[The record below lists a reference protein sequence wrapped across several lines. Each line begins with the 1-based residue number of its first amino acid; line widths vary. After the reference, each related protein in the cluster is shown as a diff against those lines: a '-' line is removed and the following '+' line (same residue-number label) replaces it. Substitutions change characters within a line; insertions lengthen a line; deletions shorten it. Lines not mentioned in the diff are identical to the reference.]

1 MVPDESPGLLG
12 RDSPVYMIALFRQH
26 RGPARKWWKLPL
38 GAWILLVLLV
48 LLGTVVYSFFF
59 FRRTVFDY
67 RAPHTF
73 TVADPTFF
81 GSAHALA
88 DPLPVEGNRID
99 LLNNGDEIFP
109 AMLAA
114 IRGARRSVNFE
125 AFLFESGEVAAAF
138 RDAFVERAKAGV
150 RVRVLLDGI
159 GSGLGLDDADVQ
171 TMKNAGCDFRWYH
184 PIASWRVDR
193 VNRRTHRRVMVID
206 GHVGFTGGVGFSDEW
221 AGNAH
226 TPKHRREVH
235 ARIEGPLVAN
245 LQGAFQEHWMRE
257 TGEALGGADEFPQ
270 LAPAG
275 TLRAQVVASHAFSIA
290 PFPLVLAAAF
300 SAAEKR
306 VWITNAYFTPS
317 ENQVELLVHAAK
329 RGVDVR
335 LIVPG
340 KHDDQ
345 PATKAA
351 GRTAYGKLLAGGVKL
366 YEYEPTMIHSKT
378 VVVDGLFSVFGSSN
392 LDARSSAINEELDV
406 TVYDSDFGRRMEAIF
421 LADLQRSRAYK
432 LEDFRERPLWERI
445 REAAARPFR
454 SQL

>member
-1 MVPDESPGLLG
+1 MRRNDLWLDMS
-12 RDSPVYMIALFRQH
+12 ALFQSRH
-26 RGPARKWWKLPL
+26 ALYRKWWKLPV
-38 GAWILLVLLV
+38 GIWMLLVLIA
-48 LLGTVVYSFFF
+48 LLAIVAYSFFF

-67 RAPHTF
+67 RAPRTF
-73 TVADPTFF
+73 TVADPAFF

-114 IRGARRSVNFE
+114 IGGARKSVNFE
-125 AFLFESGEVAAAF
+125 AFLFESGEVVTTF

-150 RVRVLLDGI
+150 RVRILLDGI
-159 GSGLGLDDADVQ
+159 GSGIGLNDADVQ
-171 TMKNAGCDFRWYH
+171 TMENAGCDFRWYH
-184 PIASWRVDR
+184 PMASWRLDR

-206 GHVGFTGGVGFSDEW
+206 GRIGFTGGVGFSDEW
-221 AGNAH
+221 AGNAD

-235 ARIEGPLVAN
+235 ARIEGPLVAK
-245 LQGAFQEHWMRE
+245 LQSAFQEHWMRE
-257 TGEALGGADEFPQ
+257 TGEALGGPDEFPS

-290 PFPLVLAAAF
+290 PFPLVLAVAI
-300 SAAEKR
+300 SSAEKR
-306 VWITNAYFTPS
+306 VSITNAYFTPS
-317 ENQVELLVHAAK
+317 ENQVELLVQAAK

-351 GRTAYGKLLAGGVKL
+351 GRSAYGKLLAGGVKI

-378 VVVDGLFSVFGSSN
+378 VVVDELFSVFGSSN

-406 TVYDSDFGRRMEAIF
+406 TVYDADFARRMEAIF
-421 LADLQRSRAYK
+421 QADLQQSRAYK
-432 LEDFRERPLWERI
+432 LEDFRERSLWERV